1 MHQRSFPFILGHFV
15 SLQSAGESAMVTV
28 SAGWPGERRELS
40 RFATALVS
48 MLGEATTQAR

>member
-1 MHQRSFPFILGHFV
+1 
-15 SLQSAGESAMVTV
+15 MVTV